1 MQGEKMQFMMI
12 KLDKMGDATISTI
25 LMKNSWK
32 LRRGILRKNW
42 TGLLEMSIF
51 LKNRLKVRNL
61 KNIGIK
67 WNSALEMR

>member
-1 MQGEKMQFMMI
+1 MRFMMM

-32 LRRGILRKNW
+32 LRQGILRKNW
-42 TGLLEMSIF
+42 TELLEMSIF
-51 LKNRLKVRNL
+51 LKNRLKVRSQ

-67 WNSALEMR
+67 WNSALEMQ